1 MAIDVRSSTFR
12 PSFEQKLY
20 HPGESV
26 ASALPGDFLLT
37 HANAWTSKLI
47 RFGESWRY
55 WGARR
60 RYAHWSHAALFVGDN
75 GDIVEAL
82 GNGVQKRN
90 VAVYRDTEYHVIHLT
105 AASSQDRS
113 HAAQF
118 AEQCINDAYGFLTIL
133 SLTITLATATK
144 LYFGIDGQTIC
155 SALVAR
161 ALERTGAIFQYD
173 AWCMMPAD
181 LAEFFN
187 VTPVPG
193 VSKGIVPDIKTGVV
207 ARST

>member
-1 MAIDVRSSTFR
+1 MENTRTAT
-12 PSFEQKLY
+12 PPFESKLY
-20 HPGESV
+20 RPGESAESV
-26 ASALPGDFLLT
+26 LPGDFLLT
-37 HANAWTSKLI
+37 HADAWTSKLI
-47 RFGESWRY
+47 RFGEGWRY

-60 RYAHWSHAALFVGDN
+60 KFAHWSHAALFVGEN

-90 VAVYRDTEYHVIHLT
+90 IAVYRDTEYHVIHLT

-118 AEQCINDAYGFLTIL
+118 AEHCINDAYGFLTIL
-133 SLTITLATATK
+133 SLSITLATTAK
-144 LYFGIDGQTIC
+144 LYFGMDGQTIC

-187 VTPVPG
+187 VTSVPG
-193 VSKGIVPDIKTGVV
+193 VSKGIVPGRKVGVV